1 MGKVHLEHGRQHDEQ
16 VEGAGHAARHLGGG
30 VEPEDG
36 EHDRLEVLEEV
47 LDAGHLLQEDVE
59 LEAHLYPDGDGG
71 MGLEPEGAVVE
82 AWVGLDAVLEL
93 FLVEPVRQVEVGAR
107 HEGRGLDLA
116 LGHVLHP
123 VVQVVVVARVV
134 GADGAVGEA
143 VLCQPE
149 LDDRDAVD
157 VLVRGAGELQRP
169 GEGGEGGEQEAGLPA
184 EVGGVDADGVGEEGR
199 AGREEAV
206 RRAPHLAAAAWVGL
220 RPVRLVPR
228 LDLAKA
234 GNVRHPRLHQ

>member
-1 MGKVHLEHGRQHDEQ
+1 M
-16 VEGAGHAARHLGGG
+16 
-30 VEPEDG
+30 
-36 EHDRLEVLEEV
+36 
-47 LDAGHLLQEDVE
+47 
-59 LEAHLYPDGDGG
+59 
-71 MGLEPEGAVVE
+71 E

-134 GADGAVGEA
+134 RADGAVGEA

-157 VLVRGAGELQRP
+157 VLVRVAGELQRP
-169 GEGGEGGEQEAGLPA
+169 GEGGEGGEPVGGLPA
-184 EVGGVDADGVGEEGR
+184 EVGGVDADGVRLEGR
-199 AGREEAV
+199 AGREETV
-206 RRAPHLAAAAWVGL
+206 RRAPHLAAAARVGL
-220 RPVRLVPR
+220 RPVGVVPR
-228 LDLAKA
+228 LDTTKA
-234 GNVRHPRLHQ
+234 GNVRDPRLHQ